1 MMTHQN
7 KPSAKISELLS
18 EWLSQE
24 PCQDVRV
31 SGISEYSP
39 DTQMGD
45 LFLAI
50 TDSRYVDHAISMG
63 AVAIVCDNEI
73 NTAIEALIEKQQLNI
88 PVFSIPDLS
97 AHKHQIIER
106 FYQQKNHLL
115 QTVAITGTDG
125 KTSVAHLLVQA
136 LDTMGGR
143 NGLIGTLGCGY
154 LNALTSSHH
163 TTPSTAR
170 IAREYQ
176 QFDSDGCKVV
186 AIEASSHGI
195 KQQRLKNTPI
205 HTAVLTNITRDHLDY
220 HKTIKD
226 YVQAKAQLFFT
237 HHPENAVINI
247 DDDMG
252 KQWVQEL
259 GSQLNIITF
268 SADNPKADISLKQA
282 RYRAQGMDI
291 EVSLQG
297 KNYHLSVSLYGPFNV
312 LNILA
317 VMAVLKSLGKSDIQ
331 IIRALEGIQSVP
343 GRMQSVKNEKMR
355 SVFVDYAHTPAALL
369 AAINAV
375 REHCNGRLICVFGCG
390 GDRDQGKRSQMGEV
404 ASRYADEVIITSDN
418 PRHEKPQDIIDAIVN
433 GCVSRKNVHQIELRE
448 QAIAY
453 ALETS
458 QVHDAILIAGKGHEK
473 LQFIGDQAIAFDDVL
488 VAQQTLHEVAYG

>member
-1 MMTHQN
+1 
-7 KPSAKISELLS
+7 
-18 EWLSQE
+18 
-24 PCQDVRV
+24 
-31 SGISEYSP
+31 
-39 DTQMGD
+39 
-45 LFLAI
+45 
-50 TDSRYVDHAISMG
+50 
-63 AVAIVCDNEI
+63 
-73 NTAIEALIEKQQLNI
+73 
-88 PVFSIPDLS
+88 
-97 AHKHQIIER
+97 
-106 FYQQKNHLL
+106 
-115 QTVAITGTDG
+115 
-125 KTSVAHLLVQA
+125 
-136 LDTMGGR
+136 
-143 NGLIGTLGCGY
+143 
-154 LNALTSSHH
+154 
-163 TTPSTAR
+163 
-170 IAREYQ
+170 
-176 QFDSDGCKVV
+176 
-186 AIEASSHGI
+186 
-195 KQQRLKNTPI
+195 
-205 HTAVLTNITRDHLDY
+205 
-220 HKTIKD
+220 
-226 YVQAKAQLFFT
+226 
-237 HHPENAVINI
+237 
-247 DDDMG
+247 
-252 KQWVQEL
+252 
-259 GSQLNIITF
+259 
-268 SADNPKADISLKQA
+268 
-282 RYRAQGMDI
+282 
-291 EVSLQG
+291 
-297 KNYHLSVSLYGPFNV
+297 LYGPFNV